1 MSIII
6 LTDWAIFIKIVARNF
21 ELYIILGTKFLDSAG
36 INLPVAATKKKLK
49 RGPGPIP
56 MVPMIYSNNYRNL
69 ATGMY

>member
-36 INLPVAATKKKLK
+36 INLPVAATKKIET
-49 RGPGPIP
+49 GPGAHPNGP
-56 MVPMIYSNNYRNL
+56 DDL
-69 ATGMY
+69 Q